1 MPILFEEIPLFRG
14 MTSASRE
21 RLGHV
26 LTLRDLTDGE
36 VLLSEG
42 TPTEELFVL
51 AEGKMRVSRKHED
64 DDDPH
69 EVAHVGEGE
78 VLGEMSIFDGLPTTA
93 TVTAEG
99 PCRVWVV
106 PYTRLCPGGD
116 LVRGDTPEARAF
128 SRVHDELVASMVKV
142 MAARLRDMSKADLAE
157 AKERAALGL
166 FVVDALVLLA
176 GYAVLLAALPDVKP
190 NLPGSSSYLSLPLIA
205 LFAYGGVR
213 VIRRTGKPLSS
224 FGLGFSNLFGSL
236 GLFFVVTPLLLAIAT
251 GAKAI
256 ALALHAPWKGYPLFE
271 RTDVLVRLQE
281 PHVVRLLAIYAV
293 SCVAQEIIVRGA
305 LQSGLWLFLR
315 GKYAH
320 ARAILVAA
328 LLFSV
333 NHLHM
338 SFFFAAAMFVPGV
351 VWGIMFAKR
360 PHVLGVTLSHLVA
373 GAFVFFIL
381 GINLP

>member
-69 EVAHVGEGE
+69 ELAHVGEGE

-116 LVRGDTPEARAF
+116 LV
-128 SRVHDELVASMVKV
+128 
-142 MAARLRDMSKADLAE
+142 
-157 AKERAALGL
+157 
-166 FVVDALVLLA
+166 
-176 GYAVLLAALPDVKP
+176 
-190 NLPGSSSYLSLPLIA
+190 
-205 LFAYGGVR
+205 
-213 VIRRTGKPLSS
+213 
-224 FGLGFSNLFGSL
+224 
-236 GLFFVVTPLLLAIAT
+236 
-251 GAKAI
+251 
-256 ALALHAPWKGYPLFE
+256 
-271 RTDVLVRLQE
+271 
-281 PHVVRLLAIYAV
+281 
-293 SCVAQEIIVRGA
+293 
-305 LQSGLWLFLR
+305 
-315 GKYAH
+315 
-320 ARAILVAA
+320 
-328 LLFSV
+328 
-333 NHLHM
+333 
-338 SFFFAAAMFVPGV
+338 
-351 VWGIMFAKR
+351 
-360 PHVLGVTLSHLVA
+360 
-373 GAFVFFIL
+373 
-381 GINLP
+381 